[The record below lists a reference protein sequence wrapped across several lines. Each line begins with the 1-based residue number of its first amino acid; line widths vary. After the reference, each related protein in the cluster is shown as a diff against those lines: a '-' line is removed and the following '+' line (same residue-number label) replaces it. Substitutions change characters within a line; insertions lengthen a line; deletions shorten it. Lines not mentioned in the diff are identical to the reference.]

1 MLALST
7 FRRSFFIAA
16 AIIVSGCA
24 GQLETTNDLALTWQR
39 AYFAFPDQTKPRHLS
54 NKALDRIARTGAKYP
69 AILYL
74 HGCTGFGK
82 REKRLAGELAKAGF
96 VFVAPDSMARTYR
109 PLQCNPK
116 SRTGGH
122 NLFVYD
128 FRKEELRFALGQ
140 LLQHSWVEK
149 ENLFLMGGSEGAVAA
164 ALYGGEEFR
173 ARVLF
178 QWTCQGAPLV
188 RGLAAPLNEPILA
201 IVNRGDPWYDEV
213 HTVGQSGHCGSFF
226 GPRAKSE
233 SIVLDRPGIH
243 DVLELDKIRYKIQMF
258 MLDLLQSTSVP

>member
-1 MLALST
+1 
-7 FRRSFFIAA
+7 
-16 AIIVSGCA
+16 
-24 GQLETTNDLALTWQR
+24 
-39 AYFAFPDQTKPRHLS
+39 
-54 NKALDRIARTGAKYP
+54 
-69 AILYL
+69 
-74 HGCTGFGK
+74 
-82 REKRLAGELAKAGF
+82 
-96 VFVAPDSMARTYR
+96 
-109 PLQCNPK
+109 
-116 SRTGGH
+116 
-122 NLFVYD
+122 
-128 FRKEELRFALGQ
+128 
-140 LLQHSWVEK
+140 
-149 ENLFLMGGSEGAVAA
+149 MGVSEGAVAA

-201 IVNRGDPWYDEV
+201 IVNRGDPWYDEA

-226 GPRAKSE
+226 GPRANSE